1 MSSAEKLF
9 DVCKNENIKV
19 KKAPAGRLDA
29 FTKSSVNGGIAFKVQ
44 DEKYIALDETLSGWE
59 KLLVLAHET
68 AHHIFGHLDKDN
80 VTEQMEDEARLFSVV
95 YAALTIF
102 NSREV
107 EKK

>member
-44 DEKYIALDETLSGWE
+44 DEKYIALDETLSG
-59 KLLVLAHET
+59 
-68 AHHIFGHLDKDN
+68 
-80 VTEQMEDEARLFSVV
+80 
-95 YAALTIF
+95 
-102 NSREV
+102 
-107 EKK
+107 